1 MDGFRFR
8 QLFQDLLLVLAER
21 LPGRFGRGLHGQNS
35 FQRRQRI
42 GMVADRTFHGRQDII
57 AVIGSQ
63 QGQDS
68 PRLVLAVPLFLQQS
82 LQEAAGRFAEFSEP
96 LAENGQLFGVIPG
109 RTMIWVDASLSG
121 LTEEQRVPGKLLD
134 PPVVDEQFG
143 LGHAH
148 RQEFAH
154 QPPGR

>member
-1 MDGFRFR
+1 M
-8 QLFQDLLLVLAER
+8 
-21 LPGRFGRGLHGQNS
+21 
-35 FQRRQRI
+35 
-42 GMVADRTFHGRQDII
+42 
-57 AVIGSQ
+57 
-63 QGQDS
+63 
-68 PRLVLAVPLFLQQS
+68 LAVPLLLQQP